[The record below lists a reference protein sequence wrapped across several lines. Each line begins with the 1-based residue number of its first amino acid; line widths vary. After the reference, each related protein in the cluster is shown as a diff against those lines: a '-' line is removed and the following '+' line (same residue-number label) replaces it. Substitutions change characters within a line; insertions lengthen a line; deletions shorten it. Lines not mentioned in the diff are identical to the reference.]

1 MKKFL
6 TLLSII
12 VLGACQT
19 TTAPFHPSVKIERSD
34 YVLNQRFPIIGSV
47 EPVHISS
54 FSIPFGARIDTGA
67 EISSVDAQ
75 NITPFERD
83 GEKWV
88 SFDITNRKNN
98 EKHHFEKP
106 IIRKTKIKRF
116 QSNECRYVIH
126 LNIKIGNEIIENEFS
141 LINREKFDYQVLI
154 GRNIINGRFIIDPSV
169 ENTLH

>member
-1 MKKFL
+1 MKKIIIFIGL
-6 TLLSII
+6 IMLS
-12 VLGACQT
+12 GCQ
-19 TTAPFHPSVKIERSD
+19 APASLHQPVTKIERKD
-34 YVLNQRFPIIGSV
+34 YIMNQRFPIIGSV

-67 EISSVDAQ
+67 KISSVDAQ

-116 QSNECRYVIH
+116 QNDEHRYVVN

-154 GRNIINGRFIIDPSV
+154 GRNIISGRFIIDPSV